1 MIIHLMIASIYSK
14 QYIEFI
20 KKYFDIEKHY
30 FIIYQKD
37 NPQKIKFK
45 VEQNILLANNLREL
59 IKFYVFFSFKKYKKI
74 IIHGFYWPY
83 LGIFYFIK
91 RNYLKKS
98 YWMMWGGDYSHFNFK
113 PKTIKGKLNKII
125 SNYIKSQFYGYM
137 IGIEEE
143 FNKAKESYKI
153 KKGKY
158 YKAFYSW
165 GLDKKIISR
174 KGINNSM
181 NILVGNSAD
190 PINDHIKVFEKLKN
204 NKEIKIFCPLSYG
217 DSENLKW
224 TNNVMK
230 KGKKYFGERFV
241 PILKMLPF
249 EEYIKLLEKID
260 IAFFIHEVQ
269 GSLGN
274 TILLLGLEKTIYLK
288 KDSSVKK
295 FLDGNEIVTEN
306 FEELI
311 DLKKSDENILKSNS
325 EKVNDLFLDKVIV
338 KQWEKIF
345 EEKLD

>member
-1 MIIHLMIASIYSK
+1 MIASIYSK

-20 KKYFDIEKHY
+20 KKYFEIEKHY
-30 FIIYQKD
+30 FVIYQKD
-37 NPQKIKFK
+37 NPQNIEFK
-45 VEQNILLANNLREL
+45 VEKNILPVNNLREL

-74 IIHGFYWPY
+74 VIHGFYLPY

-98 YWMMWGGDYSHFNFK
+98 YWMTWGGDYYNFK

-125 SNYIKSQFYGYM
+125 SDYIKSKFYGY
-137 IGIEEE
+137 INGLELEIKKIERQ
-143 FNKAKESYKI
+143 YKI
-153 KKGKY
+153 KNGKY
-158 YKAFYSW
+158 YKAFYSL
-165 GLDKKIISR
+165 GLDKKIIFR
-174 KGINNSM
+174 KGINSSM
-181 NILVGNSAD
+181 NILVGNSAE

-204 NKEIKIFCPLSYG
+204 NKEIKIFCSLSYG
-217 DSENLKW
+217 DSEDLEW

-269 GSLGN
+269 GSFGN
-274 TILLLGLEKTIYLK
+274 TILLLGLGKTIYLK

-325 EKVNDLFLDKVIV
+325 EKVNNLFLDEVII